1 MLKIQDDGNRR
12 LDESKNRNI
21 SAAVRPIS
29 TKFGKED
36 EWVSQLE
43 ELNRS
48 CGLTTATAAVQI
60 G

>member
-29 TKFGKED
+29 TKVGTVTQFD
-36 EWVSQLE
+36 TCDASD
-43 ELNRS
+43 S
-48 CGLTTATAAVQI
+48 
-60 G
+60 